1 MATCHSPDTTPATAT
16 IEVFADVRCPF
27 THVGLR
33 RLVERRKAAGRFD
46 VRLWVRAWPLEL
58 VNGEPLDPAL
68 IQDEV
73 DELRRQVAPDLFRG
87 FRPDSFP
94 TTSLPALGLAAS
106 AYQLN
111 ADLGERVSLALR
123 SALFE
128 QGRDISDP
136 AVLAEVAAHV
146 GTPRG
151 LAINAAHVMSDWRA
165 GQKRAVIGSPHYFV
179 GRETYF
185 CPSLDIRRDDTG
197 HLRIAVDEQRLRRFV
212 DRCFATSPS
221 RFGDG
226 QE

>member
-1 MATCHSPDTTPATAT
+1 MATCHSLDTTLTTAT
-16 IEVFADVRCPF
+16 VEVFADVRCPF

-33 RLVERRKAAGRFD
+33 RLVEGRTAAGRFD

-68 IQDEV
+68 IYDEV

-123 SALFE
+123 CALFE
-128 QGRDISDP
+128 AGRDISDP
-136 AVLAEVAAHV
+136 AVLADVAARA
-146 GTPRG
+146 GAPSG
-151 LAINAAHVMSDWRA
+151 LAIDAAQVMSDWRD
-165 GQKRAVIGSPHYFV
+165 GQGRGVIGSPHFFV

-185 CPSLDIRRDDTG
+185 CPSLDIRRDDAG
-197 HLRIAVDEQRLRRFV
+197 HLSIAVDEKRLRRFM
-212 DRCFATSPS
+212 DRCFAIS
-221 RFGDG
+221 RTCGDG
-226 QE
+226 PE